1 MSDKQDLFEVTT
13 DTASANTDQN
23 EATELET
30 AEVSAN
36 AGPVAEKK
44 PPVMIEVNSEVQATI
59 NPELAEN
66 LIDILSQASEQSES
80 HNQDDAK
87 VFGEIAEG
95 DQFLPQEVYLLPVKE
110 RPFFPGQQ
118 LPVLLAREKW
128 EETFNA
134 IKEQKCQ
141 YIGLVYVDHEEH
153 HKTPVEDFSKVGTL
167 IRVRNPK
174 IREDYIQLVAEG
186 ICRLEIDFWVS
197 SKAPFRAVVS
207 YPQDMITCS
216 DDVLKAHGMAIMN
229 AFRELLPL
237 NPLYSEELKY
247 FLNRYS
253 ATEPSRLADF
263 AASLTTAENDKLQQ
277 VLETFDLE
285 RRLELVLQLLKHEV
299 EVTRLQVNIR
309 ERVEESLTDHQRDF
323 FLRQQLKEIQKELG
337 IVKDDQ
343 TLDRDRFEERME
355 KLALTEEAL
364 NKAEEELSKL
374 SILDPQSPEY
384 NVARNWL
391 DWLTQL
397 PWGQYSDD
405 KLDLKRARKVLDKK
419 HDGLDD
425 VKQRI
430 LEFLA
435 VGALKGEVSGSI
447 ICLVG
452 PPGVGKTSIGKSIAE
467 ALGRKFY
474 RFSVGGMRDEAEIKG
489 HRRTYIGA
497 MPGKFM
503 QALKD
508 CETANPVIMLD
519 EVDKI
524 GSSYH
529 GDPASALLEVLDPE
543 QNSEFMDHFMD
554 LRFDLSKAL
563 FVCTANTLDTIPG
576 PLLDRMEVIRLSG
589 YITEE
594 KIEIAKHHLWPSLLQ
609 ESGISKEQ
617 VQITTPAIRH
627 VIEGYARESGV
638 RNLKKQLAKLV
649 RKLAIKLVT
658 GEIET
663 AKIHVN
669 ELQEMLGQ
677 PRFHPEKL
685 NQQIGTVTGLA
696 WTSMGG
702 ATLTI
707 EASRVHTLNRGF
719 KLSGQLG
726 DVMQESAGI
735 AYSFISSNLDKY
747 KADPEFFDKAFVHLH
762 VPDGATPKD
771 GPSAGITMATA
782 LLSMARNEAVKTPM
796 AMTGELSLTGQVLPV
811 GGIREK
817 VIAARRIGIKELILP
832 EDNRKDYQELP
843 DYLQE
848 GMTVHFAKVFDDV
861 ARLTFNIRSKSA
873 ALKVYLA
880 NKEEEHN
887 THH

>member
-1 MSDKQDLFEVTT
+1 MSDKQDLFEPEA
-13 DTASANTDQN
+13 DTAQSETEH
-23 EATELET
+23 EATENQTLET
-30 AEVSAN
+30 AVPNPQLTET
-36 AGPVAEKK
+36 KQ
-44 PPVMIEVNSEVQATI
+44 PVMIEVNGEVQSNI

-66 LIDILSQASEQSES
+66 LIDILNQATDQNNTDGSS
-80 HNQDDAK
+80 DDSK
-87 VFGEIAEG
+87 VFGELAEA
-95 DQFLPQEVYLLPVKE
+95 DQNLPPEIFLLPVKE

-118 LPVLLAREKW
+118 LPVLLARETW

-134 IKEQKCQ
+134 IKENKCQ

-186 ICRLEIDFWVS
+186 ICRLHIDFWVS
-197 SKAPFRAVVS
+197 SEAPYRAVVS
-207 YPQDMITCS
+207 YPQDVITCS

-263 AASLTTAENDKLQQ
+263 AASLTTAENEKLQQ
-277 VLETFDLE
+277 VIETFDLE
-285 RRLELVLQLLKHEV
+285 RRLEIVLAMLKHEV
-299 EVTRLQVNIR
+299 EVTRLQLNIR

-355 KLALTEEAL
+355 KLALSEEAL

-435 VGALKGEVSGSI
+435 VGVLKGEVSGSI

-554 LRFDLSKAL
+554 LRFDLSKTL

-594 KIEIAKHHLWPSLLQ
+594 KIDIAKHHLWPSLLK
-609 ESGISKEQ
+609 EAGLTKEQ
-617 VQITTPAIRH
+617 IQITAPAIRH

-638 RNLKKQLAKLV
+638 RNLKKQLGKLV
-649 RKLAIKLVT
+649 RKLAMKLVM
-658 GEIET
+658 GEIEN

-669 ELQEMLGQ
+669 ALQEMLGQ

-707 EASRVHTLNRGF
+707 EASRVHTHNRGF

-735 AYSFISSNLDKY
+735 AYSFISSNLEKY

-782 LLSMARNEAVKTPM
+782 LLSLARDEAVKTPM

-817 VIAARRIGIKELILP
+817 VIAARRLGIKELILP

-848 GMTVHFAKVFDDV
+848 GMTVHFAKQFEEV
-861 ARLTFNIRSKSA
+861 ARLTFNIRTKSS

-880 NKEEEHN
+880 NKEEKISTQH
-887 THH
+887 